1 MPVAPPPRA
10 EAAGTAGTA
19 AAPPGTAA
27 WRCAGV
33 WTSTSAAR
41 SAGSRA
47 ATGRAAAGWVCH
59 SPRAALSDSGLRPR
73 DASRAA
79 PTASG
84 LHHDGGEEG
93 EGTSGSLQGGKVG
106 GWGGV
111 DWEGRGRTRA
121 EGRGGRAHCCRG
133 ARHPHPLAA
142 AAWAGSPAHER
153 RGRGMGRGAW
163 AEGHGLRGE
172 GRGEHRGAVC
182 AGGPPHVEAHP
193 SIRPAARTYHV
204 HTTHIIYH
212 AHADR
217 PAACAA
223 AGARWAA
230 VC

>member
-1 MPVAPPPRA
+1 MSVEDNVNYR
-10 EAAGTAGTA
+10 
-19 AAPPGTAA
+19 
-27 WRCAGV
+27 RLLL
-33 WTSTSAAR
+33 
-41 SAGSRA
+41 
-47 ATGRAAAGWVCH
+47 
-59 SPRAALSDSGLRPR
+59 ALLL
-73 DASRAA
+73 
-79 PTASG
+79 T
-84 LHHDGGEEG
+84 LF
-93 EGTSGSLQGGKVG
+93 SLG
-106 GWGGV
+106 
-111 DWEGRGRTRA
+111 
-121 EGRGGRAHCCRG
+121 
-133 ARHPHPLAA
+133 
-142 AAWAGSPAHER
+142 
-153 RGRGMGRGAW
+153 GAW

>member
-1 MPVAPPPRA
+1 MVRRRAPTSRTLLGAPGAASCSIAPLEPGDPSPEVSTASGGCGRPMPVAPPPRA

-84 LHHDGGEEG
+84 LRQDGDG
-93 EGTSGSLQGGKVG
+93 EGVRGEGPRGSLQAGEVWMRWVSGVGWVG
-106 GWGGV
+106 GLGGAGGEPEQKAEAV
-111 DWEGRGRTRA
+111 ELIAVEALGTRTR
-121 EGRGGRAHCCRG
+121 
-133 ARHPHPLAA
+133 
-142 AAWAGSPAHER
+142 
-153 RGRGMGRGAW
+153 
-163 AEGHGLRGE
+163 
-172 GRGEHRGAVC
+172 
-182 AGGPPHVEAHP
+182 
-193 SIRPAARTYHV
+193 
-204 HTTHIIYH
+204 
-212 AHADR
+212 
-217 PAACAA
+217 
-223 AGARWAA
+223 
-230 VC
+230 